1 MQITSRVRNKTFAF
15 HVTEEER
22 NKIEARI
29 LISGLSKTDY
39 FIKTF
44 LEQNIQLKVGKFHS
58 DRLAV
63 EIGKLN
69 KNLSSI
75 NVEDNELKSVINETK
90 SLLNQLLPFFEQLD
104 KTTPIINE
112 KDFSTVKE
120 DTFTDVEI
128 Y

>member
-1 MQITSRVRNKTFAF
+1 MQTTRLRNKTFAF
-15 HVTEEER
+15 HVTDEEKREVE
-22 NKIEARI
+22 KRI
-29 LISGLSKTDY
+29 LISGMSKTDY

-69 KNLSSI
+69 KNLSLI
-75 NVEDNELKSVINETK
+75 NIEGNELIRVINETK
-90 SLLNQLLPFFEQLD
+90 SLLNQLLPFFEQCD
-104 KTTPIINE
+104 KTTSIINE
-112 KDFSTVKE
+112 KDFSTVDE

>member
-1 MQITSRVRNKTFAF
+1 MQTTRLRNKTFAF

-22 NKIEARI
+22 SQIEARI

-58 DRLAV
+58 GRLAI

-69 KNLSSI
+69 KNLSSN
-75 NVEDNELKSVINETK
+75 NVENNELIRVINETK
-90 SLLNQLLPFFEQLD
+90 SLLNQLLPFFEQCD
-104 KTTPIINE
+104 KTTSIINE
-112 KDFSTVKE
+112 KDFSTVNE

>member
-1 MQITSRVRNKTFAF
+1 MQTTSRVRNKTFTF
-15 HVTEEER
+15 HVTDKEKREV
-22 NKIEARI
+22 EARV

-44 LEQNIQLKVGKFHS
+44 LEQNIQLKVWKFHS

-69 KNLSSI
+69 KNLSLI
-75 NVEDNELKSVINETK
+75 NIEGNELIRVINETK
-90 SLLNQLLPFFEQLD
+90 SLLNQLLSFFEQCD
-104 KTTPIINE
+104 KTTSIINE
-112 KDFSTVKE
+112 KDFSTVNE
-120 DTFTDVEI
+120 DTFTDVDI

>member
-1 MQITSRVRNKTFAF
+1 MQTTSRVRNKTFAF

-22 NKIEARI
+22 KEIEARV

-44 LEQNIQLKVGKFHS
+44 LEQDIQLKVGKFHS

-75 NVEDNELKSVINETK
+75 DDEDNELISAINETK

-104 KTTPIINE
+104 KTTSIISE
-112 KDFSTVKE
+112 EDFSTVNE

>member
-22 NKIEARI
+22 NEIKARV
-29 LISGLSKTDY
+29 LLSGLSKTDY

-44 LEQNIQLKVGKFHS
+44 LEQDIQLKVGKFHS

-69 KNLSSI
+69 KKLSSI
-75 NVEDNELKSVINETK
+75 DVEDNELISVINETK
-90 SLLNQLLPFFEQLD
+90 SLLNQLLPFFEQLEI
-104 KTTPIINE
+104 TTSIISE
-112 KDFSTVKE
+112 KDFSTVNE